1 MLPETDSR
9 GMRQGAEST
18 LNRETSPLR
27 VQPAAAICACQRGS
41 SCGSTPLGATSR
53 VRKIASDRDNIVI
66 EQRREEATA
75 ALALAS
81 PMDDVIGGDEYD
93 TLIVDTPESR
103 D

>member
-1 MLPETDSR
+1 VIVGRLI
-9 GMRQGAEST
+9 
-18 LNRETSPLR
+18 
-27 VQPAAAICACQRGS
+27 PAGT
-41 SCGSTPLGATSR
+41 GGATSR
-53 VRKIASDRDNIVI
+53 VRKIAADRDSAVI
-66 EQRREEATA
+66 EQRREEAVS